1 MGRLKNRFLLASLL
15 GLAFAILCG
24 ASSDSDIPRH
34 YPSEDAGADSLAAQE
49 GPDGNDKT
57 I

>member
-15 GLAFAILCG
+15 GLGITILCG